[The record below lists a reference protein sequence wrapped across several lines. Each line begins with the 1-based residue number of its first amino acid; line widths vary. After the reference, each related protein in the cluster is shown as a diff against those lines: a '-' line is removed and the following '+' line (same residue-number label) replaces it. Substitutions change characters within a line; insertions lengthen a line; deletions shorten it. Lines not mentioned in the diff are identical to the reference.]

1 MNRVILVMF
10 IIGVG
15 LMVQAQNLDSLYQ
28 IVEQNNP
35 GMISLQKW
43 LESEKTRA
51 RTGIYPDNP
60 EISYMYLFG
69 SPETIGDQQELEV
82 MQSFRFPGYYTSK
95 VDIQDMQ
102 YEKKVMIAE
111 QEKRKLFY
119 TVSESYLTL
128 IWLTKKIELL
138 NARKSNSERLVSL
151 MQQAFD
157 KKEVSRA
164 TYEKAK
170 IMDLTIQGEWKKTLA
185 EMDIQRF
192 RLEQISGGMKMDQ
205 MIPGYPEQWM
215 LLPKDS
221 LLIHLT
227 SQNPELGMAK
237 LNIEENER
245 QIQFEKWN
253 RWPVLQAGYKSETI
267 LDQKLQGVHAGI
279 SIPLW
284 QNRNRVQQAQ
294 LQRDWSHSQY
304 QQLENKI
311 ITEFGSLYNEV
322 ITNYNNYLSMKEI
335 ISGTELLENSLDL
348 LMAGQI
354 SFPEYL
360 VEIDFY
366 NDAMKSFLF
375 VEKEY
380 YLGLAKLKQMV
391 SFD

>member
-1 MNRVILVMF
+1 MGN
-10 IIGVG
+10 
-15 LMVQAQNLDSLYQ
+15 AQTLDSLYQ

-43 LESEKTRA
+43 LESEKVRA

-60 EISYMYLFG
+60 EINYMFLFG
-69 SPETIGDQQELEV
+69 SPEAIGDQQELEV

-95 VDIQDMQ
+95 VHIQDMQ
-102 YEKKVMIAE
+102 YEQKVMMAE
-111 QEKRKLFY
+111 QERRKLFY

-128 IWLTKKIELL
+128 VWLTKKIKLL
-138 NARKSNSERLVSL
+138 NARKTNSEKLVSL
-151 MQQAFD
+151 MEQAF
-157 KKEVSRA
+157 KKREVSRA

-170 IMDLTIQGEWKKTLA
+170 IMDLTIQGEWKRIMA
-185 EMDIQRF
+185 EIDIQRF
-192 RLEQISGGMKMDQ
+192 RLEQISGGMNMDQ
-205 MIPGYPEQWM
+205 LVPAYPEQWM

-221 LLIHLT
+221 MLIHLT
-227 SQNPELGMAK
+227 SQNPELGMAR

-245 QIQFEKWN
+245 RIQFEKWN
-253 RWPVLQAGYKSETI
+253 RWPVLEVGYKSETI

-284 QNRNRVQQAQ
+284 QNRNRVQQSQ

-304 QQLENKI
+304 QQLENNI
-311 ITEFGSLYNEV
+311 ITEFSSLYNEV
-322 ITNYNNYLSMKEI
+322 ITNYDNYLSIKEI
-335 ISGTELLENSLDL
+335 ISDTEVLENSLDL

-360 VEIDFY
+360 IEIDFY
-366 NDAMKSFLF
+366 NDAVESFLF

-380 YLGLAKLKQMV
+380 YMGFAKIKQMV